1 MTCSM
6 LGNVAVVAV
15 GVIKTLLIVLGP
27 IPEAEDSASWAGV
40 KFNA

>member
-27 IPEAEDSASWAGV
+27 IPEAEDFSFMGRSKV
-40 KFNA
+40 

>member
-15 GVIKTLLIVLGP
+15 GVIKTLLIFLGP
-27 IPEAEDSASWAGV
+27 IQEAEDFSFMGRRKV
-40 KFNA
+40 